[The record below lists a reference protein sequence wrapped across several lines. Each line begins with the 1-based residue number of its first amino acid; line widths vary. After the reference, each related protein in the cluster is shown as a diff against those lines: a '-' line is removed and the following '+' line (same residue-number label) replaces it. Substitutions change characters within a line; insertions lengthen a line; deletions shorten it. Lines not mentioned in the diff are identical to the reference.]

1 MAEHLTNLVKD
12 VKLDIEEAQDKLS
25 KNYIQTH
32 HNPSPKNQRLK
43 KKKLNRMQSI

>member
-1 MAEHLTNLVKD
+1 MAENLTNLVND

-25 KNYIQTH
+25 KNYTQTH

-43 KKKLNRMQSI
+43 KNLNRIQSI